1 MSDIPLFNSQIDKN
15 KVPAIHKKRIL
26 AFLNDFILKNAQ
38 FMNDLVKLTEEKF
51 IVFDQKLNKIQNSLE
66 ILEAKVKFEIGC
78 WLAYDSHYNFVLP
91 ACNSASA

>member
-38 FMNDLVKLTEEKF
+38 FMNDLVKITEEKF
-51 IVFDQKLNKIQNSLE
+51 IVFDQKLHKIQNSLE
-66 ILEAKVKFEIGC
+66 ILEAKVIF
-78 WLAYDSHYNFVLP
+78 
-91 ACNSASA
+91 

>member
-15 KVPAIHKKRIL
+15 KAPAIHKKRIL

-78 WLAYDSHYNFVLP
+78 
-91 ACNSASA
+91 